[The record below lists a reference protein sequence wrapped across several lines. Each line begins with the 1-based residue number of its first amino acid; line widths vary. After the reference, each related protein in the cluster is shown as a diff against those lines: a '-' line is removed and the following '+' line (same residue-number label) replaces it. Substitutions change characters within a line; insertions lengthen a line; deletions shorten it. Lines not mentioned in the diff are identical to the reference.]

1 MVQLFAHEVI
11 LIFINECF
19 TFPGQSL
26 ETLILKMD
34 ALASDPTDLSHFDPF
49 FIISVP
55 YKTVR
60 GHTITVDVL
69 YPKSLNEP
77 SNQQLRSIP
86 RPVLLRY
93 HGGGLIAGYSL
104 FPPFFSPWYLE
115 LAQEYSAIIVSPN
128 YRLLPESSVL
138 EVLED
143 IEDHW
148 QWMHQSLPL
157 LLQRETNG
165 AVKAH
170 LSRIMTIGDSA
181 GGYLSLQMGLSHPD
195 QIRAVNAVYP
205 MVNPKA
211 PYFSSGQE
219 RPVFNLEA
227 YPQDT
232 LRSHLD
238 DIRRREEP
246 VIVSS
251 PTDPDR
257 LRLMFA
263 ACQHSQL
270 GQLFPAGPIGP
281 YPLERLD
288 AGARFPRGGVLILHG
303 RNDSVSPVEE
313 SYLLQRKITEV
324 DPSLKFR
331 LIVRDGE
338 HGFDHQ
344 ARLHDAWLWD
354 AAQDIIRSWLE

>member
-1 MVQLFAHEVI
+1 
-11 LIFINECF
+11 
-19 TFPGQSL
+19 
-26 ETLILKMD
+26 MD
-34 ALASDPTDLSHFDPF
+34 ALTLGATDLSRFDAF
-49 FIISVP
+49 FIISVG

-77 SNQQLRSIP
+77 SNQQLLSMP

-143 IEDHW
+143 VEDHW
-148 QWMHQSLPL
+148 QWMHQSLPI
-157 LLQRETNG
+157 LLQRETKG
-165 AVKAH
+165 TVKAD

-181 GGYLSLQMGLSHPD
+181 GGYLSVQMGLSHPGE
-195 QIRAVNAVYP
+195 IRAVNAVYP

-211 PYFSSGQE
+211 PYFSSGRE
-219 RPVFNLEA
+219 RPVFNLPA

-232 LRSHLD
+232 LRSHQD
-238 DIRRREEP
+238 DIRRQEAVTQEP
-246 VIVSS
+246 VIVSAAA
-251 PTDPDR
+251 DADR
-257 LRLMFA
+257 FRLMFA
-263 ACQHSQL
+263 TCQHGQL
-270 GQLFPAGPIGP
+270 GQLFPAAPISP

-303 RNDSVSPVEE
+303 RDDSVAPVEE
-313 SYLLQRKITEV
+313 SYLFQRKITEV
-324 DPSLKFR
+324 DPSLNFR
-331 LIVRDGE
+331 LVVRDGE
-338 HGFDHQ
+338 HGFDHL
-344 ARLHDAWLWD
+344 AGLHDVWLWD
-354 AAQDIIRSWLE
+354 AVQDIVRSWLD